1 MVSSYCGSPNWICVK
16 GSKCPLTYDLVSI
29 GSLNKYIFLGRE
41 NSISLGLQMLYKI
54 ALGVARGIEYLHHG
68 YDEQIIWFNIKA
80 YNILPHEDFTPKV
93 LNFYQMK
100 LCLIDKII
108 VSHCITRNTGI
119 YQSIS
124 ILQKHW
130 GHLL

>member
-1 MVSSYCGSPNWICVK
+1 MK
-16 GSKCPLTYDLVSI
+16 GSKYPFTYDLVPI
-29 GSLNKYIFLGRE
+29 GSLNKYIFFGRE
-41 NSISLGLQMLYKI
+41 NSIPLGLQMLYKI
-54 ALGVARGIEYLHHG
+54 ALGVAKGIEYLHCG
-68 YDEQIIWFNIKA
+68 YDMQILWFNIKA
-80 YNILPHEDFTPKV
+80 YNILLHEHFTPKV
-93 LNFYQMK
+93 LNFHQTK

-108 VSHCITRNTGI
+108 VSHCITTNIGI

>member
-1 MVSSYCGSPNWICVK
+1 MIWCLLDLLISTFFLEEKILFLWACKCCV
-16 GSKCPLTYDLVSI
+16 
-29 GSLNKYIFLGRE
+29 
-41 NSISLGLQMLYKI
+41 KI

-80 YNILPHEDFTPKV
+80 YNILPHEHFTPKV
-93 LNFYQMK
+93 LNFHQTK

-130 GHLL
+130 WHLL

>member
-1 MVSSYCGSPNWICVK
+1 MVSSYCGSPNWICMK
-16 GSKCPLTYDLVSI
+16 GSKCPLTYDLVPI

-54 ALGVARGIEYLHHG
+54 ALGVARGIKYLHHG
-68 YDEQIIWFNIKA
+68 YDMQILWFNIKA
-80 YNILPHEDFTPKV
+80 YNILLHEHFTPKV
-93 LNFYQMK
+93 LNFHQTK

-108 VSHCITRNTGI
+108 ISHYITRNTGI
-119 YQSIS
+119 YQSFS

-130 GHLL
+130 PHLL